1 MKKFIILLL
10 LVLLIANFAYR
21 IDLRKSPHE
30 LVGELMYF
38 PSGMALR
45 ALSLGLYAPL
55 ADFVWLRFIQY
66 YGEHRLTDRK
76 YEFMYHI
83 LDILTTLDSR
93 FIYAYTLGGLMLT
106 HDAKRP
112 EQARMLM
119 KKGMKVH
126 PEEWR
131 TPFIYAFIHYVF
143 LKEYT
148 VAQTYFR
155 LAALKPDAPD
165 IPKRWAA
172 FTVYKKIGDLKT
184 ALALWIDLYNSS
196 DNPEEKE
203 IAEMYIQGIK
213 MKMDIEFLDRR
224 IEEFKDRYGRRP
236 IALRDLVVYGL
247 IESIP
252 PEPHGEKYIIRQ
264 GKAFSTWKIKSGRLI
279 PIF

>member
-1 MKKFIILLL
+1 MKRFIILLL

-38 PSGMALR
+38 PSGVALR
-45 ALSLGLYAPL
+45 ALSVGLYAPL
-55 ADFVWLRFIQY
+55 ADFIWFRFIQY

-93 FIYAYTLGGLMLT
+93 FVYAYTLGGLMLT
-106 HDAKRP
+106 HDAKKLD
-112 EQARMLM
+112 QARMLM
-119 KKGMKVH
+119 KKGMRAH

-143 LKEYT
+143 LKEYH
-148 VAQTYFR
+148 VARTYFR
-155 LAALKPDAPD
+155 LAAQKPDAPD

-172 FTVYKKIGDLKT
+172 FTLYKKLGDLET
-184 ALALWIDLYNSS
+184 ARALWIDLYNTT
-196 DNPEEKE
+196 DNQEEKE
-203 IAEMYIQGIK
+203 IALVYIEGIT
-213 MKMDIEFLDRR
+213 MKMDIEFLDKK
-224 IEEFKDRYGRRP
+224 IEEFRDTFGRRP
-236 IALRDLVVYGL
+236 IELQELVRYGL
-247 IESIP
+247 IDLIP
-252 PEPHGEKYIIRQ
+252 PEPHGKEYIIRQ
-264 GKAFSTWKIKSGRLI
+264 GKAFSTWKIKGDTLI

>member
-1 MKKFIILLL
+1 
-10 LVLLIANFAYR
+10 
-21 IDLRKSPHE
+21 
-30 LVGELMYF
+30 MYF